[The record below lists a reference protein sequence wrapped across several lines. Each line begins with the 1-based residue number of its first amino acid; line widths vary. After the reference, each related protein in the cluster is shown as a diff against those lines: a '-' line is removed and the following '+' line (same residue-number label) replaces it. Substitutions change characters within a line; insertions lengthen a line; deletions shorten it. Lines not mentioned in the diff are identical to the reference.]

1 MRLIVLS
8 CISSVALGGVEEL
21 RNAFTELGLLRD
33 NTRTKREI
41 GADSTYWDLIGSSG
55 VDIFAGYGCWCHFGT
70 SYGLGRGAPKDE
82 VDKMCR
88 VLAKAY
94 QCAKIDVIPDGRGG
108 FSKCEPWAHRY
119 NDPKLYRKI
128 DAGDITDELIRER
141 CLKYNPEDECAFR
154 TCTLDSKFIATVN
167 ARSAETLSWDSFLDF
182 DEDEREA
189 FYSNKRQHSEA
200 WDRDVEC
207 PTVPSV
213 RSGDKTRECC
223 GEYPNRFPFMVAYRK
238 CCGGVPYSETTRACC
253 GDNKPYVRA
262 SQECCGTEPFNP
274 DTRTCIDD
282 SVLVNKHSSV
292 VGATMKSLFSAKEL
306 RQMDKGRFVGADSGL
321 GSSDYGKEWK

>member
-1 MRLIVLS
+1 M
-8 CISSVALGGVEEL
+8 
-21 RNAFTELGLLRD
+21 
-33 NTRTKREI
+33 
-41 GADSTYWDLIGSSG
+41 
-55 VDIFAGYGCWCHFGT
+55 
-70 SYGLGRGAPKDE
+70 GAPKDE

-141 CLKYNPEDECAFR
+141 CQKSNPEDECAFR

-213 RSGDKTRECC
+213 RSGEKTRE
-223 GEYPNRFPFMVAYRK
+223 
-238 CCGGVPYSETTRACC
+238 CC

-321 GSSDYGKEWK
+321 GSSDYGK